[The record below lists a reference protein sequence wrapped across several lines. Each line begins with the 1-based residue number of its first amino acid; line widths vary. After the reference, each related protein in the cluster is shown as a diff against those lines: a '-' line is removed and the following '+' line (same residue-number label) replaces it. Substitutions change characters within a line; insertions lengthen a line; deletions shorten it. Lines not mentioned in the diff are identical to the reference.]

1 MRRFTSHDL
10 AARARDVQGR
20 AVAWTQT
27 GRAGRIFRTV
37 PLDPGHE
44 CRSRSRA
51 SGLRSGLSRWRPAR
65 TTAGVA
71 PAGTRRHG
79 RGGYELISSE
89 LTRPR
94 AVRRR
99 AGAAFVSAALVLSLL
114 GVLFPA
120 RSDAVP
126 LSGVTGVTN
135 TPNDVLNLRSCADA
149 SCAIL
154 RTIPHGT
161 TLTLSQTSGDTTS
174 GGDRTT
180 TRDWFKTSYAG
191 ATGWV
196 RSGLV
201 SGGVVR
207 RYIYLQGTFSTAISR
222 GNTSRRMVSYTF
234 DAGADL
240 GFTGPI
246 LSHLKSN
253 GIPSSFGLTGKWVN
267 ANPTY
272 AQRIVA
278 DGHHLINH
286 TWDHPSLTGLST
298 GTYPLSPASRLWQ
311 LETAENKFKSV
322 MGRGSKPY
330 FRPPYGDIDDT
341 VRRDVG
347 ADGFTRTIMWT
358 LDSLGWK
365 GLTSQQICD
374 RVKNAVNGDSR
385 GGNGM
390 ILLFHV
396 GSQSQDAN
404 ALPCTTSFLRSKGLT
419 FGTVPQVIAP

>member
-1 MRRFTSHDL
+1 MEQAAMTTSLLNPLDRTAKRHRDRRRSV
-10 AARARDVQGR
+10 A
-20 AVAWTQT
+20 AVAC
-27 GRAGRIFRTV
+27 A
-37 PLDPGHE
+37 
-44 CRSRSRA
+44 
-51 SGLRSGLSRWRPAR
+51 
-65 TTAGVA
+65 
-71 PAGTRRHG
+71 
-79 RGGYELISSE
+79 
-89 LTRPR
+89 
-94 AVRRR
+94 
-99 AGAAFVSAALVLSLL
+99 SLL
-114 GVLFPA
+114 FSVVAVLAPG
-120 RSDAVP
+120 RSEAIA

-149 SCAIL
+149 SCTIL
-154 RTIPHGT
+154 RRIPHGS
-161 TLTLSQTSGDTTS
+161 TLTLTRTSGDTTS

-180 TRDWFKTSYAG
+180 TRDWFKTSYGG

-201 SGGVVR
+201 SGGVVK
-207 RYIYLQGTFSTAISR
+207 RYVYLKGTFSTVISR
-222 GNTSRRMVSYTF
+222 GNTTRRMVSYTF

-240 GFTGPI
+240 GFTGKI
-246 LSHLKSN
+246 LDHLKVN
-253 GIPSSFGLTGKWVN
+253 GMRSSFGLTGKWVST
-267 ANPTY
+267 NPAY
-272 AQRIVA
+272 ARRVVA

-286 TWDHPSLTGLST
+286 TWNHPSLTGFST
-298 GTYPLSPASRLWQ
+298 GASPLSPASRLWQ
-311 LETAENKFKSV
+311 LETAESRFHSV

-330 FRPPYGDIDDT
+330 FRPPYGDINDT

-365 GLTSQQICD
+365 GLTSLQICN
-374 RVKNAVNGDSR
+374 RVKNAVINDSR

-404 ALPCTTSFLRSKGLT
+404 ALPCITSFLRSRGLS